1 MVFVPKLTPYFLFNL
16 NLILIGPNLLFSLSS
31 RTSFSSSSVTFR
43 FLILCGFL
51 DWFFNPSMPYVSYRL
66 FHLYHVALETPN
78 AMQTSDILLPE
89 RSGSI
94 IILYLFSIISTCYY
108 TPRLECQPCQEAKMS
123 TMYGSDTII
132 DGAFASMIILLSA
145 VNEGIGCCLRW
156 RV

>member
-1 MVFVPKLTPYFLFNL
+1 MVFVLKLTPYFLFNL

-31 RTSFSSSSVTFR
+31 RTSFSSSSVTLT

-51 DWFFNPSMPYVSYRL
+51 DWFFNPSTPYTSYRL
-66 FHLYHVALETPN
+66 FHLYHVSLEIPN

-123 TMYGSDTII
+123 TMYGSSTTMYYNI
-132 DGAFASMIILLSA
+132 
-145 VNEGIGCCLRW
+145 V
-156 RV
+156 

>member
-51 DWFFNPSMPYVSYRL
+51 DWFFNPSMPYASYRL

-78 AMQTSDILLPE
+78 AMQTSDTVLPE

-123 TMYGSDTII
+123 TMYGSSTDK
-132 DGAFASMIILLSA
+132 APHHYKSQK
-145 VNEGIGCCLRW
+145 VHIGQL
-156 RV
+156 

>member
-1 MVFVPKLTPYFLFNL
+1 MSYA
-16 NLILIGPNLLFSLSS
+16 
-31 RTSFSSSSVTFR
+31 
-43 FLILCGFL
+43 
-51 DWFFNPSMPYVSYRL
+51 SYRL

-123 TMYGSDTII
+123 TMYGSSTPGVSTS
-132 DGAFASMIILLSA
+132 GAHLKNISKGEGYENKNKSMAQRFSS
-145 VNEGIGCCLRW
+145 
-156 RV
+156 